1 MKEKEDMSPVDAGML
16 IGTAVEFQDVIL
28 NLIAEYN
35 QKGIEEIPISVLIQ
49 ALVESSVKT
58 AGFGLLDKMLKK
70 GDTNEI
76 I

>member
-28 NLIAEYN
+28 DLIAEYN

-58 AGFGLLDKMLKK
+58 VGFGLLDKMLHKER
-70 GDTNEI
+70 GYE
-76 I
+76 